1 MVTDLSLPQIERIVT
16 RILPGTRVRDAAPLG
31 ARSLLI
37 TATDRQ
43 FVLRLPAGVDQWA
56 GEALQTEALALRSL
70 QAEIDLPLP
79 SVLGMTPAVADDPPA
94 LALSYLAGTPL
105 SEIITAVEE
114 EARFA
119 IGEALATVMTRIH
132 SYQAPQYGQ
141 IHPDNLPTLT
151 PQPPAPG
158 ADVAY
163 LRQRAAT
170 AIGAAVTQGRMTPDQ
185 SDWLQR
191 RLGEWLVTTARPACL
206 VHGDLHPRRLIVRRR
221 ERDWRLVGVVG
232 WGFAQTWRPAWDHA
246 TLHLNF
252 ADPAY
257 FGLRVGYGAAYN
269 ETTDRRY
276 DQVREFALLPYRLT
290 LLIERECVDLALNI
304 ATGLDTVQAPPIVAT
319 PDTPG
324 ENSDE

>member
-114 EARFA
+114 DARFA
-119 IGEALATVMTRIH
+119 IGEALATVMIRIH

-151 PQPPAPG
+151 PQSPAPG

-163 LRQRAAT
+163 LRQRVAT
-170 AIGAAVTQGRMTPDQ
+170 AIGAAVAQGRMTPDQ

-191 RLGEWLVTTARPACL
+191 RLGEWLTTTARPACL

-221 ERDWRLVGVVG
+221 ERDWRLAGVVG

-252 ADPAY
+252 ADPEY
-257 FGLRVGYGAAYN
+257 FGLRVGYGTAYN

-319 PDTPG
+319 PDTSG